1 MGQADSVIHSLA
13 MKLFPKRDPSAKA
26 EESETEAVPAL
37 PPIVTISLSD
47 EQKTMLE
54 TPVDPRVHRLL
65 EKLNDS
71 KVADQSRRSRRAI
84 GFGQGDQP
92 GPVRAESDKALPDA
106 L

>member
-1 MGQADSVIHSLA
+1 
-13 MKLFPKRDPSAKA
+13 MKLFNRRDPSPKSQPVEEA
-26 EESETEAVPAL
+26 EPVPVL
-37 PPIVTISLSD
+37 PPIVTISLSA

-71 KVADQSRRSRRAI
+71 RVAEQARRARRTI
-84 GFGQGDQP
+84 GFGQGDEP
-92 GPVRAESDKALPDA
+92 KPANAESDRELPDT

>member
-1 MGQADSVIHSLA
+1 M
-13 MKLFPKRDPSAKA
+13 
-26 EESETEAVPAL
+26 L

-47 EQKTMLE
+47 EQKTLLE

-65 EKLNDS
+65 EKINDS
-71 KVADQSRRSRRAI
+71 KVAEQSQRARRPI
-84 GFGQGDQP
+84 GFGQGDGP